1 MFTADAHERR
11 LVHDLRNVLT
21 AIRGYGQMLSDGVE
35 GDDRLHAH
43 AEHLARATD
52 RAVELTE
59 ELAEMSGD
67 DVSGR

>member
-1 MFTADAHERR
+1 MFAADAKERR

-21 AIRGYGQMLSDGVE
+21 AIRGYGEMLTAGVE
-35 GDDRLHAH
+35 GDERLHAH
-43 AEHLARATD
+43 AEHLTRATD

-67 DVSGR
+67 DAGR